1 LIIADKRTGRARI
14 YKVGAAP
21 TLIRRKDRTEEV
33 VMSAVPLGVVNGIE
47 IQFVETILHSG
58 DLIIMMSDGVSD
70 GPDGRGYVAQ
80 IKEMAEEIR
89 NIDPQGICDLLISK
103 SADSYI
109 GKERDDLT
117 VLTALAI

>member
-1 LIIADKRTGRARI
+1 
-14 YKVGAAP
+14 
-21 TLIRRKDRTEEV
+21 
-33 VMSAVPLGVVNGIE
+33 VVNGIE